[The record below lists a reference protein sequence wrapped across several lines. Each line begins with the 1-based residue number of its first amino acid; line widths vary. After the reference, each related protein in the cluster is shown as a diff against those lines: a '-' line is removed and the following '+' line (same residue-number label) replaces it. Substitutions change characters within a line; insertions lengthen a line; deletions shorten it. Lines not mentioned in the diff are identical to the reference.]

1 MKPVLP
7 SIFLFRSEVPSIFDS
22 WKLVLIL
29 ASILDLLQV
38 NYNVSLVLLV
48 VVLKARD

>member
-29 ASILDLLQV
+29 ASILDLQV